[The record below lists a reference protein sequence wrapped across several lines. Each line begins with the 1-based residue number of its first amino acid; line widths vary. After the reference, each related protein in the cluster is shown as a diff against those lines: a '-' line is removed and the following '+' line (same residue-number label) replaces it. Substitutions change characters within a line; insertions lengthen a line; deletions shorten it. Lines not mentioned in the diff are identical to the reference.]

1 VSSELLS
8 SEQAARKLG
17 IRVSTLYAWLGQSDA
32 CAFEIRGRPVTIS
45 YYQGGRRG
53 QGRIKIDHREV
64 ERLLSLM
71 RVSPQPNTAR
81 RTPRRKSALQHIT
94 ANLGRPDD

>member
-1 VSSELLS
+1 MSSELLS

-17 IRVSTLYAWLGQSDA
+17 IRVSTLYAWLGQSDTG
-32 CAFEIRGRPVTIS
+32 AFEIRGQSVTIS
-45 YYQGGRRG
+45 YYQGGHRG

-71 RVSPQPNTAR
+71 HVSPQT
-81 RTPRRKSALQHIT
+81 KALQKKPAKKPALRHIT
-94 ANLGRPDD
+94 AKLGRPDD